1 MFTETPED
9 QAILDWYDSQTEE
22 FLFALPGNEDYGLT
36 PRQAWQAFIT
46 PCPPPAHQRP
56 GACLA
61 APAEAGQG
69 EGTQFR
75 PSMRTI
81 NPARAHADF
90 LGQPITKGDWVTID
104 EAAPVQVLD
113 LHDEGQFVYQNDS
126 WQLITFF
133 CCCVKKVCPPP
144 AHQRP
149 GACLAAPA
157 EAGQGEG
164 THPQHGDSGF
174 LVSFPGRDK
183 GIDREAYRV
192 AVLDLAA
199 LLCEEP
205 KFFEELALRLR
216 NVAADGLAEH
226 RGQFDDLIQRCRADL
241 VSLYGA
247 ESAQKVVCVHGRS
260 LA

>member
-22 FLFALPGNEDYGLT
+22 FLYALPGNEDYGLT

-69 EGTQFR
+69 EGT
-75 PSMRTI
+75 
-81 NPARAHADF
+81 
-90 LGQPITKGDWVTID
+90 
-104 EAAPVQVLD
+104 
-113 LHDEGQFVYQNDS
+113 
-126 WQLITFF
+126 
-133 CCCVKKVCPPP
+133 
-144 AHQRP
+144 
-149 GACLAAPA
+149 
-157 EAGQGEG
+157 
-164 THPQHGDSGF
+164 HPQHGDSGF
-174 LVSFPGRDK
+174 LVPFPGRDE

-226 RGQFDDLIQRCRADL
+226 RGQFDDLIQRCRAHL
-241 VSLYGA
+241 VRFYGA
-247 ESAQKVVCVHGRS
+247 ESAQKVVGVHGRS